1 MARSK
6 KLYILLGILV
16 AVCVITLIV
25 SHTEQKKEEIK
36 NSDETILAIP
46 AEDVNSISW
55 ETEDASFAFHRD
67 GTWVYD
73 EDSEFPVDEEKIG
86 TLLSMF
92 EDFGVSFI
100 IENVDDY
107 GQYGLDA
114 PVCTI
119 NLETSDQSVKVE
131 LGGFSTM
138 DSERYVSI
146 GDGNVYL
153 VKTDPYDSFNVEL
166 SSLIDDDEIPDV
178 TNATEIVYSGT
189 SESGDVVYDENLTSD
204 CADDVY
210 YLDGDSAKLPL
221 DTDNVSAYLR
231 KLTYLSLS
239 DYATYK
245 ATADDL
251 VSYGLSNPE
260 LSLVITYKDE
270 NDAEQSFEITLG
282 RDEEQKKAAEEA
294 EDEDDAESVSTD
306 YDTTTDSSTGG
317 YLRVGQS
324 AIVYELSSTD
334 YEALK
339 AISYDSL
346 RHKEVFT
353 ADFPAVEKM
362 NVSLDGED
370 YTFLASGDTDN
381 RTYTYQDNEIDITN
395 IKSSLTA
402 ITADDFTSEQP
413 SGKQEIALTLYVTT
427 EDNAESII
435 NIALYRYDGADC
447 IAELNG
453 EPVSLVSRSSVV
465 DLMEAVYA
473 IVLNQN

>member
-16 AVCVITLIV
+16 VVCVITMIV

-55 ETEDASFAFHRD
+55 ETEDVSFAFHRD
-67 GTWVYD
+67 GTWTYD
-73 EDSEFPVDEEKIG
+73 EDEEFPVDEDKMN
-86 TLLSMF
+86 TLLGMF

-100 IENVDDY
+100 IENVEDF
-107 GQYGLDA
+107 GQYGLDD

-119 NLETSDQSVKVE
+119 SLETSDQSVKVE
-131 LGGFSTM
+131 LGGYSTM

-153 VKTDPYDSFNVEL
+153 VKTDPYDSFNIEL
-166 SSLIDDDEIPDV
+166 SDMIDNDEIPDV
-178 TNATEIVYSGT
+178 TNATEIVYT
-189 SESGDVVYDENLTSD
+189 AEESGDVVYDENLVGD
-204 CADDVY
+204 AADDVY
-210 YLDGDSAKLPL
+210 YLDGESAQKPL
-221 DTDNVSAYLR
+221 DTDNVTSYLR

-239 DYATYK
+239 DYVTYK
-245 ATADDL
+245 ATTDDL
-251 VSYGLSNPE
+251 VTYGLADPE

-270 NDAEQSFEITLG
+270 DENEQSFELTLG
-282 RDEEQKKAAEEA
+282 RDEDQKKAVEDAEE
-294 EDEDDAESVSTD
+294 DTESTETD
-306 YDTTTDSSTGG
+306 SYYSTTTDSSTGG

-324 AIVYELSSTD
+324 AIVYSLSSTD

-353 ADFPAVEKM
+353 ADFTGIEKM
-362 NVSLDGED
+362 VVTLDDEE
-370 YTFLASGDTDN
+370 YTIQASGDTDN
-381 RTYTYQDNEIDITN
+381 RTYTYLDNEIDISS
-395 IKSSLTA
+395 IKSAVTALTA
-402 ITADDFTSEQP
+402 EEFTSEQ
-413 SGKQEIALTLYVTT
+413 SSKKQEIALTLYVNT
-427 EDNAESII
+427 EDAESII
-435 NIALYRYDGADC
+435 NIALYRYNGSDC
-447 IAELNG
+447 LAEING

-465 DLMEAVYA
+465 DLMEAIYA
-473 IVLNQN
+473 IVLD

>member
-1 MARSK
+1 
-6 KLYILLGILV
+6 
-16 AVCVITLIV
+16 
-25 SHTEQKKEEIK
+25 
-36 NSDETILAIP
+36 
-46 AEDVNSISW
+46 
-55 ETEDASFAFHRD
+55 
-67 GTWVYD
+67 
-73 EDSEFPVDEEKIG
+73 VDEEKIA

-100 IENVDDY
+100 IENVEDY
-107 GQYGLDA
+107 AQYGLDA

-131 LGGFSTM
+131 LGGYSTM

-153 VKTDPYDSFNVEL
+153 VSTDPYDSFEVEL
-166 SSLIDDDEIPDV
+166 SSLIDNDEIPDL
-178 TNATEIVYSGT
+178 TNATEIVYVGT
-189 SESGDVVYDENLTSD
+189 SETESGDVVYDESLTSD

-210 YLDGDSAKLPL
+210 YLDGDSEKLPL
-221 DTDNVSAYLR
+221 DTDNVSTYLR

-239 DYATYK
+239 DYVTYNAT
-245 ATADDL
+245 TDDL
-251 VSYGLSNPE
+251 VSYGLSDPE
-260 LSLVITYKDE
+260 LTLVITYKDE
-270 NDAEQSFEITLG
+270 DEVEQSFEITLG
-282 RDEEQKKAAEEA
+282 RDEDQKKAVEDAEE
-294 EDEDDAESVSTD
+294 DTDSTETD
-306 YDTTTDSSTGG
+306 SYYSTTTDSSTGG

-324 AIVYELSSTD
+324 AIVYSLSSSD

-346 RHKEVFT
+346 RHEDVFV
-353 ADFPAVEKM
+353 ADFSNVEKM
-362 NVSLDGED
+362 SITLDGED
-370 YTFLASGDTDN
+370 YTILASGDTDD
-381 RTYTYQDNEIDITN
+381 RTYTYLDNEIDVTD

-402 ITADDFTSEQP
+402 LTAAEFTSEQP

-435 NIALYRYDGADC
+435 NIVLYRYDGTNC

-465 DLMEAVYA
+465 NLMEAVYA

>member
-1 MARSK
+1 
-6 KLYILLGILV
+6 
-16 AVCVITLIV
+16 
-25 SHTEQKKEEIK
+25 
-36 NSDETILAIP
+36 
-46 AEDVNSISW
+46 
-55 ETEDASFAFHRD
+55 
-67 GTWVYD
+67 
-73 EDSEFPVDEEKIG
+73 
-86 TLLSMF
+86 
-92 EDFGVSFI
+92 
-100 IENVDDY
+100 
-107 GQYGLDA
+107 
-114 PVCTI
+114 
-119 NLETSDQSVKVE
+119 VE
-131 LGGFSTM
+131 LGGYSTM

-153 VKTDPYDSFNVEL
+153 VKTDPYDSFEVEL
-166 SSLIDDDEIPDV
+166 SSLIDNDEIPDI
-178 TNATEIVYSGT
+178 TNATEIVYVGT
-189 SESGDVVYDENLTSD
+189 SETESGDVVYDANLTSD

-251 VSYGLSNPE
+251 VSYGLSDPE

-270 NDAEQSFEITLG
+270 DEVEQSFEITLG
-282 RDEEQKKAAEEA
+282 RDEDQKKAVEDAEE
-294 EDEDDAESVSTD
+294 DTDSTETD
-306 YDTTTDSSTGG
+306 SYYSTTTDSSTGG

-324 AIVYELSSTD
+324 AIVYSLSSSD

-346 RHKEVFT
+346 RHKDVFV
-353 ADFPAVEKM
+353 ADFSNVEKM
-362 NVSLDGED
+362 SIALDGED
-370 YTFLASGDTDN
+370 YTILASGDADD
-381 RTYTYQDNEIDITN
+381 RTYTYLDNDIDVTN

-402 ITADDFTSEQP
+402 LTAEEFTSEQP

-435 NIALYRYDGADC
+435 NIVLYRYDGTDC
-447 IAELNG
+447 IAEING

-473 IVLNQN
+473 IVLN